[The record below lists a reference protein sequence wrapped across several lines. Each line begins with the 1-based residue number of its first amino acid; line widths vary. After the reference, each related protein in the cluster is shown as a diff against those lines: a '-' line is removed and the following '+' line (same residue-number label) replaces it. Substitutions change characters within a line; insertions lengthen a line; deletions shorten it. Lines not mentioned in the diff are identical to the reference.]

1 MSLTQMPM
9 CRGRHVVEYQNGVVL
24 QSVKYAITFD
34 ASSSRTKMEI
44 YKIDV
49 DSPPLDVADV
59 NELDPSPSK
68 VQPGIAKLAG
78 NPSQVEGYLKP
89 LLDSAMKT
97 IPTDKH
103 KTTPIFFLATAGMR
117 LLSQSQSNAI
127 LGEVRKLFDDKNKC
141 PFMFDSNDAKIISGA
156 FEGIYAWISVNFL
169 KGNFIPGNS
178 DFTYGILD
186 LGGASHQNAFE
197 YSGKGNTDVFS
208 MSVGGKHYR
217 LFARSYLGFGMDQ
230 ARAQYFDI
238 LSLGVPI
245 NGVFE
250 SPCHHKGFLE
260 EIAINGQTLYFEGT
274 ASVPACR
281 AIIQNTFFC
290 KSSKCPFHDQ
300 PSLTGDF
307 FGFSGIFYCA
317 RDTGMLCSDC
327 TKPLSA
333 AMFDVSSKNFCAKKY
348 EEVSS
353 NPYAKNVCFESN
365 YVYELLAHG
374 YGLPADKKILVGKNL
389 EGFSLGWTLGAMLS
403 NSELL

>member
-1 MSLTQMPM
+1 MYL
-9 CRGRHVVEYQNGVVL
+9 GRHVVEDQNSEGL
-24 QSVKYAITFD
+24 QSVKYAIIFD
-34 ASSSRTKMEI
+34 ASSSRTNMEI

-59 NELDPSPSK
+59 HELDPSPSK

-78 NPSQVEGYLKP
+78 NPTQVEGYLKP
-89 LLDSAMKT
+89 LLDSAMKI
-97 IPTDKH
+97 IPTEKH

-117 LLSQSQSNAI
+117 LLSEAQSNAI
-127 LGEVRKLFDDKNKC
+127 LDEVKKLFNDKNKC

-169 KGNFIPGNS
+169 KGNFIPGKS

-186 LGGASHQNAFE
+186 LGGASHQNTFE

-208 MSVGGKHYR
+208 MIVGGKHYR
-217 LFARSYLGFGMDQ
+217 LFARSYLGFGIDQ
-230 ARAQYFDI
+230 ARAKYFEI
-238 LSLGVPI
+238 VSLGVPI

-250 SPCHHKGFLE
+250 SPCHHKGFQE
-260 EIAINGQTLYFEGT
+260 EVAINGQTFFFEGT

-281 AIIQNTFFC
+281 AVIQNTFFC
-290 KSSKCPFHDQ
+290 KSRECPFHDQ
-300 PSLTGDF
+300 PSLSGDF
-307 FGFSGIFYCA
+307 FGFSGIFYAA
-317 RDTGMLCSDC
+317 RDSGMLCSDC
-327 TKPLSA
+327 TEPLSA
-333 AMFDVSSKNFCAKKY
+333 AMFDVGSRSFCAKKY

-374 YGLPADKKILVGKNL
+374 YGLPVDKKILVGRDL